1 MVAAMSVR
9 LLSLTAA
16 LALLAAC
23 GPAPERFAAPLA
35 APGGRIAVPV
45 ASIEVR
51 EVSLPTYARDEE
63 IWMETEAGALTADAA
78 LLWADEPSRGMTLEL
93 ARQLGRITGARAA
106 AEPWPFTGLPD
117 GTVEIRA
124 DSFVA
129 GADGRFRISGQVF
142 TEAVE
147 AGRTRARDFAVSAPI
162 PPESGAPGVAA
173 ARAAAVRDLAR
184 LIASEGF

>member
-1 MVAAMSVR
+1 MVAAMSAR
-9 LLSLTAA
+9 LPLLSVTLG
-16 LALLAAC
+16 LLVAC

-45 ASIEVR
+45 ASIEIR
-51 EVSLPTYARDEE
+51 EVSLPTYALDEE
-63 IWMETEAGALTADAA
+63 IWIETEAGALTADAG

-93 ARQLGRITGARAA
+93 ARQLAAITGARVA

-117 GTVEIRA
+117 GIVEVRA
-124 DSFVA
+124 DSFAA

-142 TEAVE
+142 TEAIE
-147 AGRTRARDFAVSAPI
+147 AGRPRARDFAVSAPI
-162 PPESGAPGVAA
+162 PPDSGAPGIAA

-184 LIASEGF
+184 LIARDGF